1 VSAVLQQR
9 STDATHADTRLRDRL
24 VFGDEGA
31 FVEMYEQYSALVYTI
46 AARITRDVRV
56 AEDVT
61 QEVFLTIWQR
71 PFDFDPARGTLR
83 GWLAM
88 IAHRRAV
95 DVVRRE
101 EKHRRTALDMRLP
114 AASTLGDPVGD
125 QVSDVDSARRLGQAV
140 RALPEPLRQAITL
153 AYFQGRTYRQVAREL
168 GVPEGTAKSR
178 LREGLRRLAVALSGV
193 HAYDSEGT

>member
-31 FVEMYEQYSALVYTI
+31 FVEMYEQYSALVYTV

-101 EKHRRTALDMRLP
+101 EKHRRTALDVRLP
-114 AASTLGDPVGD
+114 AESGLGDPVGD
-125 QVSDVDSARRLGQAV
+125 QVSDVDAARRLGRAV

-153 AYFQGRTYRQVAREL
+153 AYFQGRTYREVAREL

>member
-1 VSAVLQQR
+1 VSALLQQR
-9 STDATHADTRLRDRL
+9 STDAAQADARLRDRL

-31 FVEMYEQYSALVYTI
+31 FAEMYERYSPVVFTV
-46 AARITRDVRV
+46 AARVTRDARA

-61 QEVFLTIWQR
+61 QEVFLAVWQR
-71 PFDFDPARGTLR
+71 PFDYDPARGSLR

-88 IAHRRAV
+88 IAHRRAI

-101 EKHRRTALDMRLP
+101 EKHRRRALTAPLP
-114 AASTLGDPVGD
+114 AAVTAGDPVGD
-125 QVSDVDSARRLGQAV
+125 HVSDADAARRLDGAV
-140 RALPEPLRQAITL
+140 RALPEPLRQAVLL
-153 AYFQGRTYRQVAREL
+153 AYFQGRTYREVAREL

-178 LREGLRRLAVALSGV
+178 LREALRRLAVALQGV

>member
-71 PFDFDPARGTLR
+71 PFDYDPARGTLR